1 VLGLLSR
8 LGKAQENPFPPIN
21 LLADFAGGGL
31 ICALGIMM
39 ALYYRNITGKGQV
52 IDASMVEGT
61 NYVGKK
67 PRMWDCILILNV
79 VCLMFYSCSKISLK
93 GFKTFSM
100 HLSTLTND
108 A

>member
-1 VLGLLSR
+1 MTYCVERDIKVKHLLTPHSLTYCYFDVPGLLSR
-8 LGKAQENPFPPIN
+8 LGKAGENPFPPIN

-39 ALYYRNITGKGQV
+39 ALYHRNSTGQGQV

-67 PRMWDCILILNV
+67 PRNIVRL
-79 VCLMFYSCSKISLK
+79 
-93 GFKTFSM
+93 
-100 HLSTLTND
+100 
-108 A
+108 

>member
-1 VLGLLSR
+1 LSGLLSR
-8 LGKAQENPFPPIN
+8 IGKAGENPFPPIN

-39 ALYYRNITGKGQV
+39 ALHHRNNSGQGQV

-67 PRMWDCILILNV
+67 RRNILRMYDFALILNV
-79 VCLMFYSCSKISLK
+79 L
-93 GFKTFSM
+93 
-100 HLSTLTND
+100 LS